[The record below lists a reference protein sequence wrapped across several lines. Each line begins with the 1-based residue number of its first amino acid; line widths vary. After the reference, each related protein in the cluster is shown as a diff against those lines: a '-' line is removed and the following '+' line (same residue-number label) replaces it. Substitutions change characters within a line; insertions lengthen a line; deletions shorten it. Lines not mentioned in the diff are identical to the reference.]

1 MVSFEN
7 KADEKLGYDEYNVE
21 GIRVFIAKSIQPING
36 ELQIVL
42 KSFLFFKSLA
52 VIGVQLMK

>member
-7 KADEKLGYDEYNVE
+7 KADEKLGYDEYDVQNIQVFVAKN
-21 GIRVFIAKSIQPING
+21 IRSVNG

-42 KSFLFFKSLA
+42 KNFLFFKSLA